1 MTSRTDRL
9 HRISPRSKLSFSS
22 LPFAVALFLFAGCSK
37 KEPEVLPEVSVEVA
51 AAKKGDVSQIV
62 AAEAVVFP
70 LQQAVVTPKIS
81 STIKSFAV
89 QRGARVRKGQLLA
102 VLENADLSAAATQSQ
117 GEYEQA
123 EGAFVTSTA
132 SSIPEQIQK
141 AELDASSSKAAADAQ
156 KQVVESRKELF
167 QQGALPRRELDA
179 AEVALAQAQSQY
191 QQAQKVLDDL
201 RRSGKEQA
209 VKSAGGQ
216 FNAAKGKLLSSQA
229 ALSYSY
235 IKSPING
242 VVTDRPLY
250 PGELATA
257 NQPLLTVMDNS
268 SLIAKAH
275 ISQAQAVGL
284 KKGAEA
290 EIRIAGQDDP
300 IPGKLSLVSP
310 ALDPGSTTIEVWVQ
324 AAKPPDSLRPG
335 MTVEISIT
343 AATAQDAV
351 LVPNNSIF
359 QTNDGRELRCG
370 CRLRQRRAPK
380 KCSTWHSRHQRNA
393 DHQRPK
399 RRRIGHHFRRIRIAR
414 QNQNQNRSSRERRK
428 TPIKLATSQT
438 GIPPTHRTESPPI
451 SPAKKPPANQNLP
464 ARKRSS
470 AHAGAARFSFASK
483 TSSRQLAMVPENFPA
498 GSVFNYQPG
507 ARRRL
512 SGV

>member
-9 HRISPRSKLSFSS
+9 RRISPRTKLSFSS
-22 LPFAVALFLFAGCSK
+22 LPFAVALFVFVGCSK
-37 KEPEVLPEVSVEVA
+37 KEPEVVPEVSVQVTL
-51 AAKKGDVSQIV
+51 AKKGDVSRIV

-102 VLENADLSAAATQSQ
+102 VLENADLSAVATQSK

-123 EGAFVTSTA
+123 EGAYVTSTA

-156 KQVVESRKELF
+156 KQIVESRKELF

-216 FNAAKGKLLSSQA
+216 FNAAKGKLLASQA

-335 MTVEISIT
+335 MTVQISIT

-351 LVPNNSIF
+351 IVPNNSIF
-359 QTNDGRELRCG
+359 QTNDGANYVVVTGSDNVAHQKNVQLGIRGVTETQITSGVNAGEAVITSGGYGLPDKTKIKIE
-370 CRLRQRRAPK
+370 APEK
-380 KCSTWHSRHQRNA
+380 NEDA
-393 DHQRPK
+393 DK
-399 RRRIGHHFRRIRIAR
+399 AGDK
-414 QNQNQNRSSRERRK
+414 SDRK
-428 TPIKLATSQT
+428 TADSSDGK
-438 GIPPTHRTESPPI
+438 
-451 SPAKKPPANQNLP
+451 PADKSGKKPTG
-464 ARKRSS
+464 KSKSS
-470 AHAGAARFSFASK
+470 GTEK
-483 TSSRQLAMVPENFPA
+483 E
-498 GSVFNYQPG
+498 
-507 ARRRL
+507 
-512 SGV
+512 

>member
-1 MTSRTDRL
+1 MTSRTGCLR
-9 HRISPRSKLSFSS
+9 RISPRTKLSFSS
-22 LPFAVALFLFAGCSK
+22 LPFAVALLLFAGCSK
-37 KEPEVLPEVSVEVA
+37 KEPEVVPEVSVQVTP
-51 AAKKGDVSQIV
+51 AKKGDVSRIV
-62 AAEAVVFP
+62 TAEAVIFP

-102 VLENADLSAAATQSQ
+102 VLENADLSAAATQSK

-123 EGAFVTSTA
+123 EGAYVTSTA

-156 KQVVESRKELF
+156 KKIVESRKELF

-179 AEVALAQAQSQY
+179 AEVALAQAESQY

-216 FNAAKGKLLSSQA
+216 FNAAKGKLLGAEA

-250 PGELATA
+250 AGELATA

-275 ISQAQAVGL
+275 ISQAQAAGL

-300 IPGKLSLVSP
+300 VPAKLSLVSP

-324 AAKPPDSLRPG
+324 AAKPPDWLRPG
-335 MTVEISIT
+335 MTVQISIT

-351 LVPNNSIF
+351 IVPNNSIF
-359 QTNDGRELRCG
+359 QTNDGANYVVVAG
-370 CRLRQRRAPK
+370 
-380 KCSTWHSRHQRNA
+380 S
-393 DHQRPK
+393 DHV
-399 RRRIGHHFRRIRIAR
+399 AR
-414 QNQNQNRSSRERRK
+414 QKTVQLGIRGVTETQITSGIDTGESVITSGGYGLPDKTKIKIEAPEKNEDADKSGDQAGDKSDQKTADSSDKKKPDNSGKKNTDKSRSS
-428 TPIKLATSQT
+428 
-438 GIPPTHRTESPPI
+438 
-451 SPAKKPPANQNLP
+451 
-464 ARKRSS
+464 
-470 AHAGAARFSFASK
+470 
-483 TSSRQLAMVPENFPA
+483 
-498 GSVFNYQPG
+498 GSEKE
-507 ARRRL
+507 
-512 SGV
+512 

>member
-1 MTSRTDRL
+1 MTSRTDCLR
-9 HRISPRSKLSFSS
+9 RISPRTKLSFSS
-22 LPFAVALFLFAGCSK
+22 LPFAVALFLFAGCST
-37 KEPEVLPEVSVEVA
+37 KEPEVVPEVSVQVT
-51 AAKKGDVSQIV
+51 AAKKGDVSRIV

-102 VLENADLSAAATQSQ
+102 VLENADLSAAATQSK

-123 EGAFVTSTA
+123 EGAYVTSTA

-141 AELDASSSKAAADAQ
+141 AELDATSSKAAADAQ
-156 KQVVESRKELF
+156 KKIAESRKDLF

-216 FNAAKGKLLSSQA
+216 FNAAKGKLLASQA

-275 ISQAQAVGL
+275 ISQAQAVDL

-335 MTVEISIT
+335 MTVQISIT

-351 LVPNNSIF
+351 IVPNNSIF
-359 QTNDGRELRCG
+359 QTNDGANYVVVAG
-370 CRLRQRRAPK
+370 SDNVA
-380 KCSTWHSRHQRNA
+380 HQKNVQLGIRGITETQIASGVNA
-393 DHQRPK
+393 GESVITSGGYGLPDKTKIKIETPEK
-399 RRRIGHHFRRIRIAR
+399 NEDADKAGDK
-414 QNQNQNRSSRERRK
+414 SDRK
-428 TPIKLATSQT
+428 TADSSDGKPADKSGKKNT
-438 GIPPTHRTESPPI
+438 GKSKSSGTE
-451 SPAKKPPANQNLP
+451 K
-464 ARKRSS
+464 
-470 AHAGAARFSFASK
+470 
-483 TSSRQLAMVPENFPA
+483 E
-498 GSVFNYQPG
+498 
-507 ARRRL
+507 
-512 SGV
+512 

>member
-1 MTSRTDRL
+1 MTSRTGCL
-9 HRISPRSKLSFSS
+9 LRISPRTKLFILL
-22 LPFAVALFLFAGCSK
+22 LPLAAALFILAGCSK
-37 KEPEVLPEVSVEVA
+37 KEPEVVPEVSVEVTP
-51 AAKKGDVSQIV
+51 AKTGDVSRIV
-62 AAEAVVFP
+62 TAEAVVFP

-102 VLENADLSAAATQSQ
+102 VLENADLSAAATQSK

-123 EGAFVTSTA
+123 EGAYVTSTA

-156 KQVVESRKELF
+156 NKIVESRKELF

-216 FNAAKGKLLSSQA
+216 FNAAKGKLLASQA

-235 IKSPING
+235 INSPING

-284 KKGAEA
+284 KKGAQA

-351 LVPNNSIF
+351 IVPNNSIF
-359 QTNDGRELRCG
+359 QSNDGANYVVVAG
-370 CRLRQRRAPK
+370 SDNVAQQKNVRLGIRGVTETQITSGVNAGESVITSGGYGLPDKTKIKIAAPEK
-380 KCSTWHSRHQRNA
+380 NEDGDKAGDKS
-393 DHQRPK
+393 D
-399 RRRIGHHFRRIRIAR
+399 
-414 QNQNQNRSSRERRK
+414 RK
-428 TPIKLATSQT
+428 TADSPDGKRADKSGKQNT
-438 GIPPTHRTESPPI
+438 GKS
-451 SPAKKPPANQNLP
+451 K
-464 ARKRSS
+464 SS
-470 AHAGAARFSFASK
+470 GAEK
-483 TSSRQLAMVPENFPA
+483 E
-498 GSVFNYQPG
+498 
-507 ARRRL
+507 
-512 SGV
+512 

>member
-9 HRISPRSKLSFSS
+9 RRISPRTKLSFSS
-22 LPFAVALFLFAGCSK
+22 LPFAVALFVFVGCSK
-37 KEPEVLPEVSVEVA
+37 KEPEVAPEVSVQVTL
-51 AAKKGDVSQIV
+51 AKKGDVSRIV

-102 VLENADLSAAATQSQ
+102 VLENADLSAVATQSK

-123 EGAFVTSTA
+123 EGAYVTSTA

-156 KQVVESRKELF
+156 KQIVESRKELF

-216 FNAAKGKLLSSQA
+216 FNAAKGKLLASQA

-335 MTVEISIT
+335 MTVQISIT

-351 LVPNNSIF
+351 IVPNNSIF
-359 QTNDGRELRCG
+359 QTNDGANYVVVTGSDNVAHQKNVQLGIRGVTETQITSGVNAGEAVITSGGYGLPDKTKIKIE
-370 CRLRQRRAPK
+370 APEK
-380 KCSTWHSRHQRNA
+380 NEDA
-393 DHQRPK
+393 DK
-399 RRRIGHHFRRIRIAR
+399 AGDK
-414 QNQNQNRSSRERRK
+414 SDRK
-428 TPIKLATSQT
+428 TADSSDGK
-438 GIPPTHRTESPPI
+438 
-451 SPAKKPPANQNLP
+451 PAEKSGKKPTG
-464 ARKRSS
+464 KSKSS
-470 AHAGAARFSFASK
+470 GTEK
-483 TSSRQLAMVPENFPA
+483 E
-498 GSVFNYQPG
+498 
-507 ARRRL
+507 
-512 SGV
+512 

>member
-9 HRISPRSKLSFSS
+9 RRISPRTKLSFSS
-22 LPFAVALFLFAGCSK
+22 LPFAVALFVFVGCSK
-37 KEPEVLPEVSVEVA
+37 KEPEVVPEVSVQVTP
-51 AAKKGDVSQIV
+51 AKKGDVSRIV

-102 VLENADLSAAATQSQ
+102 VLENADLSAAATQSK

-123 EGAFVTSTA
+123 EGAYVTSTA

-156 KQVVESRKELF
+156 KQIVESRKELF

-216 FNAAKGKLLSSQA
+216 FNAAKGKLLASQA

-335 MTVEISIT
+335 MTVQISIT

-351 LVPNNSIF
+351 IVPNNSIF
-359 QTNDGRELRCG
+359 QTNDGANYVVVTGSDNVAHQKNVQLGIRGVTETQITSGVNAGEAVITSGGYGLPDKTKIKIE
-370 CRLRQRRAPK
+370 APEK
-380 KCSTWHSRHQRNA
+380 NEDA
-393 DHQRPK
+393 DK
-399 RRRIGHHFRRIRIAR
+399 AGDK
-414 QNQNQNRSSRERRK
+414 SDRK
-428 TPIKLATSQT
+428 TADSSDGK
-438 GIPPTHRTESPPI
+438 
-451 SPAKKPPANQNLP
+451 PAEKSGKKPTG
-464 ARKRSS
+464 KSKSS
-470 AHAGAARFSFASK
+470 GTEK
-483 TSSRQLAMVPENFPA
+483 E
-498 GSVFNYQPG
+498 
-507 ARRRL
+507 
-512 SGV
+512 

>member
-9 HRISPRSKLSFSS
+9 RRISPRTKLSFSS
-22 LPFAVALFLFAGCSK
+22 LPFAVALFLFAGCST
-37 KEPEVLPEVSVEVA
+37 KEPEVVPEVSVQVT
-51 AAKKGDVSQIV
+51 AAKKGDVSRIV

-102 VLENADLSAAATQSQ
+102 VLENADLSAAATQSK

-123 EGAFVTSTA
+123 EGAYVTSTA

-156 KQVVESRKELF
+156 KQIVESRKELF

-216 FNAAKGKLLSSQA
+216 FNAAKGKLLASQA

-275 ISQAQAVGL
+275 ISQAQAVDL

-335 MTVEISIT
+335 MTVQISIT

-351 LVPNNSIF
+351 IVPNNSIF
-359 QTNDGRELRCG
+359 QTNDGANYVVVAG
-370 CRLRQRRAPK
+370 SDNVA
-380 KCSTWHSRHQRNA
+380 HQKNVQLGIRGITETQIASGVNA
-393 DHQRPK
+393 GESVITSGGYGLPDKTKIKIETPEK
-399 RRRIGHHFRRIRIAR
+399 NEDADKAGDK
-414 QNQNQNRSSRERRK
+414 SDRK
-428 TPIKLATSQT
+428 TADSSDGKPADKSGKKNT
-438 GIPPTHRTESPPI
+438 GKSKSSGTE
-451 SPAKKPPANQNLP
+451 K
-464 ARKRSS
+464 
-470 AHAGAARFSFASK
+470 
-483 TSSRQLAMVPENFPA
+483 E
-498 GSVFNYQPG
+498 
-507 ARRRL
+507 
-512 SGV
+512 

>member
-1 MTSRTDRL
+1 MTSRTGCLR
-9 HRISPRSKLSFSS
+9 RISPRTKLFILF
-22 LPFAVALFLFAGCSK
+22 LPLATALFVLAGCSK
-37 KEPEVLPEVSVEVA
+37 KEPEVVPEVSVQVTP
-51 AAKKGDVSQIV
+51 AKTGDVSRIV
-62 AAEAVVFP
+62 TAEAVVFP

-102 VLENADLSAAATQSQ
+102 VLENADLSAAATQSK

-123 EGAFVTSTA
+123 EGAYVTSTA

-156 KQVVESRKELF
+156 KTIVESRKELF
-167 QQGALPRRELDA
+167 QQGALPRRELGA

-216 FNAAKGKLLSSQA
+216 FNAAKGKLLASEA

-235 IKSPING
+235 INSPING

-335 MTVEISIT
+335 MTVQISIT

-351 LVPNNSIF
+351 IVPNNSIF
-359 QTNDGRELRCG
+359 QTNDGANYVLVAG
-370 CRLRQRRAPK
+370 SDNVAHQKNVRLGIRGVTETQISSGVNAGESVITSGGYGLPDKTKIKIEAPEK
-380 KCSTWHSRHQRNA
+380 NQDA
-393 DHQRPK
+393 DK
-399 RRRIGHHFRRIRIAR
+399 AGDKSD
-414 QNQNQNRSSRERRK
+414 SSDGK
-428 TPIKLATSQT
+428 
-438 GIPPTHRTESPPI
+438 
-451 SPAKKPPANQNLP
+451 PADKSGKKPTG
-464 ARKRSS
+464 KSKSS
-470 AHAGAARFSFASK
+470 GTEK
-483 TSSRQLAMVPENFPA
+483 E
-498 GSVFNYQPG
+498 
-507 ARRRL
+507 
-512 SGV
+512 

>member
-1 MTSRTDRL
+1 MTSRTDRPL
-9 HRISPRSKLSFSS
+9 RISPPTKLFILF
-22 LPFAVALFLFAGCSK
+22 LPLAAALFVLAGCSK
-37 KEPEVLPEVSVEVA
+37 KEPQVVPEVSVQVTP
-51 AAKKGDVSQIV
+51 AKTGDVSRIV
-62 AAEAVVFP
+62 TAEAVVFP

-102 VLENADLSAAATQSQ
+102 VLENADLSAAATQSK

-141 AELDASSSKAAADAQ
+141 AELDASSFEAAADAQ
-156 KQVVESRKELF
+156 KKIVESRKELF

-216 FNAAKGKLLSSQA
+216 FNAAKGKLLASQA

-235 IKSPING
+235 INSPING

-343 AATAQDAV
+343 AATAEDAV
-351 LVPNNSIF
+351 IVPNNSIF
-359 QTNDGRELRCG
+359 QTNNGENYVVVAGSDNIAQQKNV
-370 CRLRQRRAPK
+370 RLGIRGVTETQITSGVNAGESVITSGGYGLPDKTKIKIEAPEK
-380 KCSTWHSRHQRNA
+380 NA
-393 DHQRPK
+393 DADQSGDK
-399 RRRIGHHFRRIRIAR
+399 AGETSDQKTAG
-414 QNQNQNRSSRERRK
+414 SSD
-428 TPIKLATSQT
+428 
-438 GIPPTHRTESPPI
+438 
-451 SPAKKPPANQNLP
+451 KKPATKSGKKPAD
-464 ARKRSS
+464 K
-470 AHAGAARFSFASK
+470 SK
-483 TSSRQLAMVPENFPA
+483 PS
-498 GSVFNYQPG
+498 GSEKE
-507 ARRRL
+507 
-512 SGV
+512 

>member
-1 MTSRTDRL
+1 MTSRTGSLR
-9 HRISPRSKLSFSS
+9 RISPRTKLSFSS
-22 LPFAVALFLFAGCSK
+22 LPFAVALLVLAGCSK
-37 KEPEVLPEVSVEVA
+37 KEPEVVPEVSVQVT
-51 AAKKGDVSQIV
+51 AAKKGDVSRIV
-62 AAEAVVFP
+62 TAEAVIFP

-102 VLENADLSAAATQSQ
+102 VLENADLSAAATQSK

-123 EGAFVTSTA
+123 EGAYVTSTA

-141 AELDASSSKAAADAQ
+141 AELDASSSQAAADAQ
-156 KQVVESRKELF
+156 KKIVESRKELF

-216 FNAAKGKLLSSQA
+216 FNAAKGKLLGAQA

-250 PGELATA
+250 AGELATA

-275 ISQAQAVGL
+275 ISQAQAAGL
-284 KKGAEA
+284 KKGAEV
-290 EIRIAGQDDP
+290 EIRMAGQEDP
-300 IPGKLSLVSP
+300 VPAKLSLVSP

-343 AATAQDAV
+343 AGTAQDAV
-351 LVPNNSIF
+351 IVPNNSIF
-359 QTNDGRELRCG
+359 QTNDGANYVVVAGSDNVAHQKNVQLGIRGVTETQITSGVNAGESVITSGGYGLPDKTKIKIE
-370 CRLRQRRAPK
+370 APEK
-380 KCSTWHSRHQRNA
+380 NEDA
-393 DHQRPK
+393 DKSGDQAGDK
-399 RRRIGHHFRRIRIAR
+399 SDQKTAD
-414 QNQNQNRSSRERRK
+414 SSDK
-428 TPIKLATSQT
+428 
-438 GIPPTHRTESPPI
+438 
-451 SPAKKPPANQNLP
+451 KKPDNSG
-464 ARKRSS
+464 KKTTDKSKSS
-470 AHAGAARFSFASK
+470 
-483 TSSRQLAMVPENFPA
+483 
-498 GSVFNYQPG
+498 GSEKE
-507 ARRRL
+507 
-512 SGV
+512 

>member
-9 HRISPRSKLSFSS
+9 RRISPRTKLLLSS
-22 LPFAVALFLFAGCSK
+22 LPFAVALFVFAGCAK
-37 KEPEVLPEVSVEVA
+37 KEPEVVPEVSVQVT
-51 AAKKGDVSQIV
+51 AAKKGNVSRIV

-70 LQQAVVTPKIS
+70 LQQAVITPKIS

-102 VLENADLSAAATQSQ
+102 VLENADLSAAATQSK

-123 EGAFVTSTA
+123 EGAYVTSTA

-141 AELDASSSKAAADAQ
+141 AELDASSFKAAADAQ
-156 KQVVESRKELF
+156 KQVAESRKELF

-216 FNAAKGKLLSSQA
+216 FNAAKGKLLASQA

-290 EIRIAGQDDP
+290 EVRIAGQDDA
-300 IPGKLSLVSP
+300 IAGKLSLVSP

-343 AATAQDAV
+343 AATVEDAV
-351 LVPNNSIF
+351 IVPNNSIF
-359 QTNDGRELRCG
+359 QTNDGANYVVVAGSDNLAHQTTVQLGIRGVTETQITSGVNAGESVITSGGYGLPDKTKIKIE
-370 CRLRQRRAPK
+370 APEK
-380 KCSTWHSRHQRNA
+380 NEDA
-393 DHQRPK
+393 DTAGDK
-399 RRRIGHHFRRIRIAR
+399 
-414 QNQNQNRSSRERRK
+414 SDRK
-428 TPIKLATSQT
+428 TADSSDGKTADKSGKKTAGKSKSS
-438 GIPPTHRTESPPI
+438 GTE
-451 SPAKKPPANQNLP
+451 K
-464 ARKRSS
+464 
-470 AHAGAARFSFASK
+470 
-483 TSSRQLAMVPENFPA
+483 E
-498 GSVFNYQPG
+498 
-507 ARRRL
+507 
-512 SGV
+512 

>member
-1 MTSRTDRL
+1 MILRTTCLR
-9 HRISPRSKLSFSS
+9 RMSPQTILFSS
-22 LPFAVALFLFAGCSK
+22 FPPFAAALFLLAGCSK
-37 KEPEVLPEVSVEVA
+37 KEPEVAPEVSVQVS
-51 AAKKGDVSQIV
+51 AAKTGDVSRIV
-62 AAEAVVFP
+62 TSEAVVFP

-89 QRGARVRKGQLLA
+89 QRGAHVRKGQLLA
-102 VLENADLSAAATQSQ
+102 VLENADLSAAATQSK

-123 EGAFVTSTA
+123 EGAYVISTA

-141 AELDASSSKAAADAQ
+141 AELDAASSKAAAEAQ
-156 KQVVESRKELF
+156 KKIVDSRKELF

-179 AEVALAQAQSQY
+179 AEVALAQAESQY

-201 RRSGKEQA
+201 RRGGKEQA

-216 FNAAKGKLLSSQA
+216 FNAAKGKLLASEA

-250 PGELATA
+250 AGELATA

-290 EIRIAGQDDP
+290 EIKIAREDDP
-300 IPGKLSLVSP
+300 IPAKLSLVSP

-335 MTVEISIT
+335 MTVQISIT
-343 AATAQDAV
+343 ADTAKDAV
-351 LVPNNSIF
+351 IVPNNSIF
-359 QTNDGRELRCG
+359 QTNDGANYVLVAG
-370 CRLRQRRAPK
+370 
-380 KCSTWHSRHQRNA
+380 S
-393 DHQRPK
+393 DDV
-399 RRRIGHHFRRIRIAR
+399 AR
-414 QNQNQNRSSRERRK
+414 QK
-428 TPIKLATSQT
+428 TVQLGIRGVTETQITGGVNAGESVITSGGYGLPDKTKIKIEAPEKNEDADKSGDKAGDKSDQKTTDSLDKKSADKS
-438 GIPPTHRTESPPI
+438 G
-451 SPAKKPPANQNLP
+451 KKPSG
-464 ARKRSS
+464 K
-470 AHAGAARFSFASK
+470 SK
-483 TSSRQLAMVPENFPA
+483 PS
-498 GSVFNYQPG
+498 GSEKE
-507 ARRRL
+507 
-512 SGV
+512 

>member
-1 MTSRTDRL
+1 MTSRTDSLR
-9 HRISPRSKLSFSS
+9 RISPRTKLSFSS
-22 LPFAVALFLFAGCSK
+22 LPFAVALFLFAGCST
-37 KEPEVLPEVSVEVA
+37 KEPEVVPEVSVQVT
-51 AAKKGDVSQIV
+51 AAKKGDVSRIV

-102 VLENADLSAAATQSQ
+102 VLENADLSAAATQSK
-117 GEYEQA
+117 GEYQQA
-123 EGAFVTSTA
+123 EGAYVTSTA

-216 FNAAKGKLLSSQA
+216 FNAAKGKLLASQA

-275 ISQAQAVGL
+275 ISQAQAVDL

-335 MTVEISIT
+335 MTVQISIT

-351 LVPNNSIF
+351 IVPNNSIF
-359 QTNDGRELRCG
+359 QTNDGANYVVVAGSDHVAHQKNVQLGIRGITETQIASGVNAGESVITSGGYGLPDKTKIKIE
-370 CRLRQRRAPK
+370 APEK
-380 KCSTWHSRHQRNA
+380 NEDA
-393 DHQRPK
+393 DK
-399 RRRIGHHFRRIRIAR
+399 AGDK
-414 QNQNQNRSSRERRK
+414 SDRK
-428 TPIKLATSQT
+428 TADSSDGKPADKSGKKTT
-438 GIPPTHRTESPPI
+438 GKSKSSGTE
-451 SPAKKPPANQNLP
+451 K
-464 ARKRSS
+464 
-470 AHAGAARFSFASK
+470 
-483 TSSRQLAMVPENFPA
+483 E
-498 GSVFNYQPG
+498 
-507 ARRRL
+507 
-512 SGV
+512 